1 MKLQDMETQDMKM
14 QDTKMQV
21 DEERKPVNRI
31 DLSCWLS
38 YYVDAG
44 VQLITVNCIIV

>member
-31 DLSCWLS
+31 DLS
-38 YYVDAG
+38 Y
-44 VQLITVNCIIV
+44 